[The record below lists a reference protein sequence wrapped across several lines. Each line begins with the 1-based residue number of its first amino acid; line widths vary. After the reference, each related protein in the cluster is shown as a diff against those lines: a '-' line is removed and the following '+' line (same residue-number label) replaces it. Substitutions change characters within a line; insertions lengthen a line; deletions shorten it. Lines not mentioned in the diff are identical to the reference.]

1 LLAVNDSLRI
11 MISDYFLMPCRQPTI
26 ITLIKYY
33 NYYNLDF
40 KSMELATVIVT
51 EFIFIDRRYIW
62 RIDE

>member
-1 LLAVNDSLRI
+1 